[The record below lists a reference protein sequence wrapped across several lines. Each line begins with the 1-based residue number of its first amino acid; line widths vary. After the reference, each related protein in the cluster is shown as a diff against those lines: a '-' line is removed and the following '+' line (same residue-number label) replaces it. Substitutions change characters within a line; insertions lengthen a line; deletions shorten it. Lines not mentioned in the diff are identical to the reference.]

1 MTLKTPDTFIKGQL
15 HVGETLLT
23 PVGFGV
29 GPLALKGAA
38 YVAGPLMVGDTKPF
52 LSPPGIPQATCM
64 ITKRSSLDGLL
75 DGSPSAAD
83 QATGLIPSP
92 SIMIVSNSIE
102 QPVPLPT
109 DVLIG
114 NPILPVGVTI
124 NTGISLFTV
133 FSTKETHFSLADIG
147 WFSPFTEQI
156 AALNNDIGGK
166 VFAGAKTELGA
177 DSNFAIAMNAAPIV
191 GSAPIVNPDT
201 KTSLTTVN
209 KNFWDIR
216 RKKNFDIP
224 HPTKEGWRLRH
235 VCIEAPQADVYVRG
249 RLKDNT
255 VIELPDY
262 WKGLVD
268 QETID
273 VSLTPIGSYQELYV
287 ESVQWGSRIIVK
299 NNAGGPINCSYVV
312 YAERKDG
319 EKNIPEYEGTS
330 YNDYPGNND
339 EYTQGTSAVV
349 E

>member
-1 MTLKTPDTFIKGQL
+1 
-15 HVGETLLT
+15 
-23 PVGFGV
+23 
-29 GPLALKGAA
+29 
-38 YVAGPLMVGDTKPF
+38 
-52 LSPPGIPQATCM
+52 
-64 ITKRSSLDGLL
+64 
-75 DGSPSAAD
+75 
-83 QATGLIPSP
+83 
-92 SIMIVSNSIE
+92 
-102 QPVPLPT
+102 
-109 DVLIG
+109 
-114 NPILPVGVTI
+114 
-124 NTGISLFTV
+124 
-133 FSTKETHFSLADIG
+133 
-147 WFSPFTEQI
+147 
-156 AALNNDIGGK
+156 
-166 VFAGAKTELGA
+166 
-177 DSNFAIAMNAAPIV
+177 MNAAPIV